1 MHCFGCGRDIKDKS
15 SDRYNME
22 GPACACAV
30 PVWKRKVE
38 EIVKKKEID
47 ICVDSLMERNGR
59 MCCGCVS
66 AFERLDKLQ
75 KSVELNIVEALEVI
89 VDEIEENPRKRR
101 RLAMTTS
108 ESSQVASGSGVHLL
122 KQPVS
127 SLKEEKKSPDV
138 AVRLNSFNC

>member
-1 MHCFGCGRDIKDKS
+1 
-15 SDRYNME
+15 ME
-22 GPACACAV
+22 GPACVRAV

-47 ICVDSLMERNGR
+47 ICVDSLMERNGW
-59 MCCGCVS
+59 MCRGCVS

-75 KSVELNIVEALEVI
+75 KSFELNIVEALEVI

-108 ESSQVASGSGVHLL
+108 KSSQVASGSGIHLL